1 MRTHER
7 RVQESQEHREFNLQ
21 HADDAYRCVHA
32 VLYPAHKRFSEE
44 YFRGQLSIPHLR
56 YGMTASRKLGNCLPY
71 TGNGAPYEITIH
83 QGLTVDLNPEWV
95 QTDWQSPDLQIFVAH
110 LLYRFGVRQA
120 VCEGINT
127 DGSRGEGCDEAGYEG
142 FGPRF
147 CQHANRI
154 SLRNGW
160 PQVVVRHNGPEDAGK
175 PLAKYWPHCVMPE
188 GYYNNALTQAALDL
202 ACGSDAAG
210 TLHPAPPSLGL
221 LELLLYLL
229 VNNQSERARELLI
242 RHIDRLQRNRL
253 GRQPRISRAERGLD
267 DVDGSPLGKV
277 EFNPAWLVWYDGI
290 VRKIAQ
296 SILLTRSFIEMPI
309 LADALE
315 EAGCDDG
322 RILRHLRAS
331 MEHTRSCWCLHGLL
345 KVKEDKT

>member
-1 MRTHER
+1 MKLQER
-7 RVQESQEHREFNLQ
+7 RVQESREHREFNMQ
-21 HADDAYRCVHA
+21 HTDEAYQRIHT
-32 VLYPAHKRFSEE
+32 VLYPAHDRFSRE
-44 YFRGQLSIPHLR
+44 YFGGQLSIPHLR
-56 YGMTASRKLGNCLPY
+56 YGITASRKLGDCLPY
-71 TGNGAPYEITIH
+71 TGNGAPYEIIIH

-95 QTDWQSPDLQIFVAH
+95 LTDWQSPDLQLFVEH
-110 LLYRFGVRQA
+110 LLWRYTVCQA
-120 VCEGINT
+120 VREGISA
-127 DGSRGEGCDEAGYEG
+127 DCARSEGSEEAGYEG

-154 SLRNGW
+154 SLINGW

-229 VNNQSERARELLI
+229 ANNKSERARELLI

-253 GRQPRISRAERGLD
+253 GRRPRNSRAERGLTD
-267 DVDGSPLGKV
+267 LDGSPLGEV
-277 EFNPAWLVWYDGI
+277 NFDPAWLAWANGI
-290 VRKIAQ
+290 VRKIAE
-296 SILLTRSFIEMPI
+296 SILQTRSFTELPI
-309 LADALE
+309 LADAIE
-315 EAGCDDG
+315 EAGCCDG
-322 RILRHLRAS
+322 RILRHLRAP
-331 MEHTRSCWCLHGLL
+331 MEHTRSCWCLRGLTQ
-345 KVKEDKT
+345 VDQDKH